1 MACFSLA
8 WFQQLLIWLV
18 IICAVI
24 AILKLLV
31 PYVLSQIG
39 AEISGGASV
48 VMQAI
53 HIVIWAIVA
62 IVVIYIC
69 FALIACLMGYSGG
82 LPLLPRR

>member
-8 WFQQLLIWLV
+8 WFEQLLIWLV

-39 AEISGGASV
+39 VEMSGGASV
-48 VMQAI
+48 VMRAI
-53 HIVIWAIVA
+53 SIAIWAVVVIFVIVI
-62 IVVIYIC
+62 C
-69 FALIACLMGYSGG
+69 FSLVLCLLGYSGG